1 MAVLLISN
9 FHDPEIWLPAIGE
22 HVPGIEFRFWPEI
35 GDPADINVALTYDP
49 PPGLLATL
57 PNLKAIINLFAG
69 VDSLLS
75 DPDLPDVPIGR
86 MVDSAMAHDMAQYA
100 LLHALKYFR
109 QMPIVEEHQRTH
121 TWEWLKAPKVE
132 EHTVGVMG
140 IGAMGR
146 PVAEMLTT
154 VGLEVRGWGGSARKI
169 DGITCFHGEA
179 GLRAFLGGTR
189 ILVVV
194 LPKTDATIG
203 IINADTLA
211 MLPRGAYLINI
222 GRGEQVVDEDL
233 FAALDSGQITAAT
246 LDVFRTE
253 PLPAD
258 NPYWDHPKV
267 TITPHHSGT
276 TRVATTSRV
285 LAANIRRVLAGE
297 APLVPV
303 DRTRGY

>member
-9 FHDPEIWLPAIGE
+9 FHDPEIWLPAISE
-22 HVPGIEFRFWPEI
+22 HVPGVEFRVWPEI
-35 GDPADINVALTYDP
+35 GDPADIDVALTYDP

-57 PNLKAIINLFAG
+57 PNLKAIVNLFAG
-69 VDSLLS
+69 VDPLLT

-86 MVDSAMAHDMAQYA
+86 MVDSAMAHDMAQYVV
-100 LLHALKYFR
+100 LHALKYFR

-121 TWEWLKAPKVE
+121 TWEWMKAPKVE

-140 IGAMGR
+140 IGAMGCA
-146 PVAEMLTT
+146 VAEMLAA
-154 VGLEVRGWGGSARKI
+154 VGLEVRGWSRSTRKI

-179 GLRAFLGGTR
+179 GLQAFLCGTR
-189 ILVVV
+189 TLVVV

-203 IINADTLA
+203 IINANTLA

-222 GRGEQVVDEDL
+222 GRGEHVVDEDL
-233 FAALDSGQITAAT
+233 FAALDSGQIAAAT

-267 TITPHHSGT
+267 TVTPHHSGT
-276 TRVATTSRV
+276 TRVTTKSRV
-285 LAANIRRVLAGE
+285 VAANIRRVLAGG

-303 DRTRGY
+303 DRKRGY